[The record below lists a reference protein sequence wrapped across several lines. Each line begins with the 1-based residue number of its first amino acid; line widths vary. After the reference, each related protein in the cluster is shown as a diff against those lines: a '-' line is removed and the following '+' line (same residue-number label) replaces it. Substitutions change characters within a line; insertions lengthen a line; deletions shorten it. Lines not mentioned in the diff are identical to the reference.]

1 MEAESP
7 MPRSPD
13 HARRPAVADGFFRW
27 SPTALAIAW
36 VALVALAVV
45 GRLWRP
51 EWHGTRLWNVTPFV
65 AVALA
70 AGALF
75 PRWLLAA
82 SVPLVALAVGNL
94 ALPGYE
100 SPWLAAVV
108 YAATAFPVVL
118 GGVATRG
125 RWPAVVGSALAGSL
139 VFFLTTNLAHWALTS
154 DYPHSPAGL
163 VACFTAALPF
173 FRPLEDLAWTGIVF
187 GGLAVADRI
196 GSVAASRAAAP
207 VTAPAA
213 VPGRLD

>member
-1 MEAESP
+1 MARYP
-7 MPRSPD
+7 LLTRRS
-13 HARRPAVADGFFRW
+13 AVVDGFSRW
-27 SPTALAIAW
+27 SPTALAVAW

-75 PRWLLAA
+75 PNRLLAA
-82 SVPLVALAVGNL
+82 TVPLVALAVGNV
-94 ALPGYE
+94 ALPGYD

-118 GGVATRG
+118 GGIATRG
-125 RWPAVVGSALAGSL
+125 GWPVVIGSALAGSL
-139 VFFLTTNLAHWALTS
+139 VFFLSTNLAHWALTA
-154 DYPHSPAGL
+154 DYPRTGAGL
-163 VACFTAALPF
+163 AACFAAALPF

-187 GGLAVADRI
+187 GGLAAADRI
-196 GSVAASRAAAP
+196 GGAVAARGAAAARA
-207 VTAPAA
+207 TAA

>member
-1 MEAESP
+1 MARFSLLTR
-7 MPRSPD
+7 RS
-13 HARRPAVADGFFRW
+13 AVVDGFSRW
-27 SPTALAIAW
+27 SPPALVVAW
-36 VALVALAVV
+36 VALIALAVV

-75 PRWLLAA
+75 PNRLLAA
-82 SVPLVALAVGNL
+82 TVPLVALAVGNV
-94 ALPGYE
+94 ALPGYD

-108 YAATAFPVVL
+108 YAASAFPVVL
-118 GGVATRG
+118 GGIAIRG

-139 VFFLTTNLAHWALTS
+139 VFFLATNLAHWALTV
-154 DYPHSPAGL
+154 DYPRSAAGL

-187 GGLAVADRI
+187 GGLAAADRI
-196 GSVAASRAAAP
+196 GAAVAARGVAAASA
-207 VTAPAA
+207 TAA

>member
-1 MEAESP
+1 MARFP
-7 MPRSPD
+7 LLTRRS
-13 HARRPAVADGFFRW
+13 AVVDGFSRW
-27 SPTALAIAW
+27 SPTALAVAW

-75 PRWLLAA
+75 PNRLLAA
-82 SVPLVALAVGNL
+82 TVPLVALAVGNV
-94 ALPGYE
+94 ALPGYDTL
-100 SPWLAAVV
+100 WLAAVV

-118 GGVATRG
+118 GGIATRG
-125 RWPAVVGSALAGSL
+125 RWPAVIGSALAGSL
-139 VFFLTTNLAHWALTS
+139 VFFLSTNLAHWALTA
-154 DYPHSPAGL
+154 DYPRTGAGL
-163 VACFTAALPF
+163 VACFAAALPF

-187 GGLAVADRI
+187 GGLAAADRI
-196 GSVAASRAAAP
+196 GGDVAARGAATARAA
-207 VTAPAA
+207 AA

>member
-1 MEAESP
+1 M
-7 MPRSPD
+7 
-13 HARRPAVADGFFRW
+13 ARFPLLTRRCAVVDGFSRW
-27 SPTALAIAW
+27 SPTALAVAW

-75 PRWLLAA
+75 PNRLLAA
-82 SVPLVALAVGNL
+82 TVPLVALAVGNV
-94 ALPGYE
+94 ALPGYDT
-100 SPWLAAVV
+100 PWLAAVV

-118 GGVATRG
+118 GGIATRG
-125 RWPAVVGSALAGSL
+125 RWPAVIGSALAGSL
-139 VFFLTTNLAHWALTS
+139 VFFLSTNLAHWALTA
-154 DYPHSPAGL
+154 DYPRSGAGL
-163 VACFTAALPF
+163 VACFAAALPF

-187 GGLAVADRI
+187 GGLAAADRI
-196 GSVAASRAAAP
+196 GGAVAARGAATARAA
-207 VTAPAA
+207 AA